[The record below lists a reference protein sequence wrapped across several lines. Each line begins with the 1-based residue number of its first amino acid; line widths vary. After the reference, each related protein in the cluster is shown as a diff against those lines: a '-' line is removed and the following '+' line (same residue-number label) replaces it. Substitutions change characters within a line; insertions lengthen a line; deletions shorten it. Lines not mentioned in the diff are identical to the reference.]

1 MSTPQFPTV
10 SGILTPDQ
18 RVRVF
23 ISSTLGEL
31 RAERTAVGKIV
42 KDDLDLYP
50 VMFEAGASPHPPRER
65 YRAMLLQSHIYIGI
79 FWESYGWVAPDM
91 DISGMEDEYNHSN
104 GMTRLIYIKSP
115 APEREERLQHLL
127 KRMENEST
135 FCYKRFETV
144 EELCRLVKGDIQL
157 VLSESFLL
165 GETTSYPDASILN
178 EAQTSPNPPL
188 YLTALQAEIDAR
200 PRIGREA
207 LIQSIEAQLEQN
219 SRMVLIGDPGVGKTF
234 LLGELGRQHDA
245 IYVSLRGKTTQQ
257 VFSHLTNHLRL
268 RRGELSRLI
277 PSEEESRAWLESE
290 LSQVTAPMLFLLD
303 HADQNPTTARALS
316 ELEVFTNQFL
326 FASRPTHLS
335 ELQGVTPFEVPSFS
349 RDQIAEFLVA
359 RGLQLAPGEAEKLTA
374 ASRGNA
380 LYLDFFARHQINPLP
395 QGLNE
400 YQGALWDQLSTAQ
413 QELAALVAHSLVPLG
428 TADLHALVANEGTLA
443 QTARKLQS
451 IEPLLHLVNRRWEV
465 FHPYFQEHI
474 LSEYENLGMSTH
486 VHQLLGDYALEKH
499 RIVATAFH
507 LMRAEDERAD
517 EYLKYAASVATV
529 QGDWSHA
536 EEFLNRALQ
545 LAQEA
550 EDVKDEADVL
560 HGLAQVYGESGRR
573 PKALDTIQKSIAL
586 FDQLG
591 EQEARRMVELYAASL
606 WIDDGQSEK
615 AVSTLKS
622 IAAEFHGVDERVEA
636 GALSN
641 LSYAYIQTGLGQEG
655 AEAAERALE
664 IFTRVGDLRGEK
676 GALTNLSACIG
687 MTDSGDL
694 AEQRKWANRVIQRAQ
709 DWSDP
714 RLKAAGLNHL
724 ARVQRREGDYVG
736 AQKSSEEAIALCQQ
750 VGALDAELTNIA
762 NLGNAFRDQGKFDQ
776 AEGAYNE
783 VLLRT
788 REVGLVRQEA
798 HALELL
804 ARLRHDQGLHEQAIE
819 LSQSALKV
827 FEHTGD
833 VIRIASAQDK
843 LARAYKSLKQNERSA
858 QAYEASAVAYEKA
871 REWSDAAYGF
881 SQAAALWNACH
892 KSEAASRCALH
903 GARCALKDEDL
914 GGASNALTEVADS
927 NENVGQMYSDLL
939 ERFLTD
945 KHPTNFVGFITNF
958 SIFCKNRGEE
968 GRERFK
974 TGIYACVQSLIKE
987 FSVPTANAL
996 AIGIEQSSGLL
1007 ELGDVDEVTALLVE
1021 GIAHFHARGGS
1032 EEIRSWTVGLETESP
1047 LVLQLTTPSDYA
1059 VPRQLGVAL
1068 ALIFLS
1074 NREGL
1079 FETIDEFGKNQEEG
1093 MEIQIVTQEELEE
1106 RDISFSEMPSNPDV
1120 CASMAATQ
1128 TSSVLITHTNYSDR
1142 TDWSKHPG
1150 NKAFL
1155 WVIMIL
1161 FQNIVAHCSHKSS
1174 DDSGFKGK
1182 ASRFCDRIFK

>member
-1 MSTPQFPTV
+1 MSTPKFPTV
-10 SGILTPDQ
+10 SGVLTPDQ

-23 ISSTLGEL
+23 VSSTLGEL

-65 YRAMLLQSHIYIGI
+65 YRAMLLQSHIYVGI

-91 DISGMEDEYNHSN
+91 DISGMEDEYNYSD
-104 GMTRLIYIKSP
+104 GMTRLIYFKSP
-115 APEREERLQHLL
+115 APKQEERLQQLL

-165 GETTSYPDASILN
+165 GETTSSNALVPG
-178 EAQTSPNPPL
+178 EAQAVPNPPL

-200 PRIGREA
+200 PRIEREA
-207 LIQSIEAQLEQN
+207 LIQSIEAQLQQGA
-219 SRMVLIGDPGVGKTF
+219 RMVLIGDPGVGKTF
-234 LLGELGRQHDA
+234 LLGELGRRHDA

-277 PSEEESRAWLESE
+277 PSEEESRTWLESE
-290 LSQVTAPMLFLLD
+290 LSQVTAPVLLLLD
-303 HADQNPTTARALS
+303 HADQNSTTARALS
-316 ELEVFTNQFL
+316 ELEIFTNQFL
-326 FASRPTHLS
+326 FASRPAHLS
-335 ELQGVTPFEVPSFS
+335 ELQGIAQFEVPPFS
-349 RDQIAEFLVA
+349 RQQIVNFLAA
-359 RGLQLAPGEAEKLTA
+359 RDLQLAPGEMEKLVA
-374 ASRGNA
+374 SSRGNA
-380 LYLDFFARHQINPLP
+380 LYLDFFARHQISPLP

-400 YQGALWDQLSTAQ
+400 YQSALWDQLSTTQ
-413 QELAALVAHSLVPLG
+413 QELAALVAYSLIPLE
-428 TADLHALVANEGTLA
+428 TADLHALIEREETLA

-451 IEPLLHLVNRRWEV
+451 VEPLLHLVDRRWEV

-474 LSEYENLGMSTH
+474 LSEYNRLGLAAH
-486 VHQLLGDYALEKH
+486 VHQLLGDYALEKR

-507 LMRAEDERAD
+507 LLRAEDERAD

-545 LAQEA
+545 IAQEA
-550 EDVKDEADVL
+550 EDVKDEADIL

-573 PKALDTIQKSIAL
+573 PKAFEAIQKSIAL
-586 FDQLG
+586 LDQLG
-591 EQEARRMVELYAASL
+591 DQEARRMVELYAASL

-622 IAAEFHGVDERVEA
+622 IAAEFHGVDEQLEA

-655 AEAAERALE
+655 AEAAKRALE
-664 IFTRVGDLRGEK
+664 IFTRLGDLRGEK
-676 GALTNLSACIG
+676 SALINLSACIG
-687 MTDSGDL
+687 MTDSGDV
-694 AEQRKWANRVIQRAQ
+694 AEQREWANRVIRRAQ
-709 DWSDP
+709 DWNDP

-724 ARVQRREGDYVG
+724 ARVQRREGDHIG
-736 AQKSSEEAIALCQQ
+736 AQKSSEEAVALCQQ

-762 NLGNAFRDQGKFDQ
+762 NLGNAFRDQGKLDQ
-776 AEGAYNE
+776 AERSYNE

-833 VIRIASAQDK
+833 VLRIASAQDK
-843 LARAYKSLKQNERSA
+843 LARAYKSLNQNERAA
-858 QAYEASAVAYEKA
+858 QAYEASAIAYEKA

-881 SQAAALWNACH
+881 SQAAASWNVCQQ
-892 KSEAASRCALH
+892 SEAASRCALH
-903 GARCALKDEDL
+903 GVRCALKDEDL
-914 GGASNALTEVADS
+914 GGASNALTEAADS
-927 NENVGQMYSDLL
+927 DENVGKMYSNLL
-939 ERFLTD
+939 ERFLVD
-945 KHPTNFVGFITNF
+945 EHPTNFVGFMTNF

-968 GRERFK
+968 GRDRFK
-974 TGIYACVQSLIKE
+974 AGIYACVQSLVKE
-987 FSVPTANAL
+987 FRAPVANAL

-1007 ELGDVDEVTALLVE
+1007 ELSDVDEIANHLAE
-1021 GIAHFHARGGS
+1021 GIEHFHARGGP
-1032 EEIRSWTVGLETESP
+1032 EEIRSWTVGLDAETP
-1047 LVLQLTTPSDYA
+1047 LILQFTTPSDLA
-1059 VPRQLGVAL
+1059 APRQLGVAL
-1068 ALIFLS
+1068 ALLFLS

-1079 FETIDEFGKNQEEG
+1079 FEAIDDFGGNLEEG
-1093 MEIQIVTQEELEE
+1093 MEVQIVTQEELEE
-1106 RDISFSEMPSNPDV
+1106 REIAFSEVSSDSDV
-1120 CASMAATQ
+1120 CASMAGTQ
-1128 TSSVLITHTNYSDR
+1128 TSSVLITHTNYGDR

-1150 NKAFL
+1150 NKAFI

-1161 FQNIVAHCSHKSS
+1161 FQNVVAHCSHTPS